1 MSLILK
7 ILSYLCLCAGVRCV
21 QVSWL
26 PCKFTDEQVF
36 MNDGRNETWHT
47 HREAILQ
54 FDKAGDP
61 PVNPHAVTFLITGS
75 KLDLRRFLEGVEADQ
90 LDCELLRYS
99 TEGKYTRWPFKGGHE
114 SDLWFSCILKHAKFT
129 VTGFL
134 RHSSDQPPPGQ
145 QDHLSWLTI
154 RDRETLTTSVA
165 MVIKTKTPSMR
176 AGLGS
181 QQKLHCQFAIDHK
194 APKVTVEWHQ
204 QHRGERTRL
213 FSHNGRTGRSE
224 GSGVRQ
230 KSLADGN
237 ASFSLPFTEI
247 TSEGTYICSVSV
259 IPLFGSVEIRFH
271 VEEPPRVS
279 LNIGP
284 TLLLQEGGEHKVSCN
299 AERYYPRDVEIV
311 WYVQDD
317 AAAGRR
323 VGTPLPKEFQNVLL
337 SSHKHDITYSQTA
350 FFYLKASLKDSGRQY
365 TCSVSHQSLRMPVR
379 KSFIL
384 MVEEPSS
391 WMDNLFFGLLVVVLL
406 VVLLV
411 LLVVL
416 LRYLHSA
423 RKQAVLKKPY

>member
-21 QVSWL
+21 QLVSSL
-26 PCKFTDEQVF
+26 PCNFTDENVF
-36 MNDGRNETWHT
+36 MKDGLTETQHI
-47 HREAILQ
+47 HREAMLQ
-54 FDKAGDP
+54 FDQAGDP
-61 PVNPHAVTFLITGS
+61 PVNPHAITFLITDS
-75 KLDLRRFLEGVEADQ
+75 KLDLRRFVEGVEVDR
-90 LDCELLRYS
+90 LDCELRRYS
-99 TEGKYTRWPFKGGHE
+99 TEGIYVRWPFKGE
-114 SDLWFSCILKHAKFT
+114 QVYNLWFSCILKHAEFT

-134 RHSSDQPPPGQ
+134 RQPSDQPPPGQ
-145 QDHLSWLTI
+145 QDYRSWPAI
-154 RDRETLTTSVA
+154 EDRETLTTSVA
-165 MVIKTKTPSMR
+165 MVIKTKTPAVR
-176 AGLGS
+176 ASLGS
-181 QQKLHCQFAIDHK
+181 QQKLHCQFAVDHK
-194 APKVTVEWHQ
+194 APKVTVEWHR

-224 GSGVRQ
+224 GSGVGQR
-230 KSLADGN
+230 SLADGD
-237 ASFSLPFTEI
+237 ASYSLPFAKM

-259 IPLFGSVEIRFH
+259 IPLFGSVEISFH
-271 VEEPPRVS
+271 IEEPPRVS
-279 LNIGP
+279 LNIRP
-284 TLLLQEGGEHKVSCN
+284 TLLLQKGGEQKVSCN
-299 AERYYPRDVEIV
+299 AERYYPLDVEIV

-317 AAAGRR
+317 RR
-323 VGTPLPKEFQNVLL
+323 VGAPLPKELQNVLL
-337 SSHKHDITYSQTA
+337 SSHIHNQDNTYSLTA

-365 TCSVSHQSLRMPVR
+365 TCSVSHQSLRMPVTE
-379 KSFIL
+379 SFIL